1 MEAKATPLLKF
12 IKENQ
17 KNQLVIPIYQ
27 RLYSWEKEQCKELWD
42 DIIKIGGNDKMD
54 GHFIGSILYVLDGI
68 THSDNALLIIDG
80 QQRLTTIT
88 LLLTALRDHLSDEV
102 KRKEIEDHYLINSDK
117 DGDKKFRLILS
128 DSDKD
133 TLLSLIDKDRRKPSE
148 PSSKIVENF
157 KLFEKWVSNTDKLE
171 TIFKGLDK
179 LMIVEIALEKGK
191 DDPQLIFESMNLKG
205 IKLTQ
210 TDLIRSYI
218 IMETEVEKR
227 EGFYNK
233 YWRAMEEK
241 FKQNA
246 MEEKFKQNAMEE
258 KFKQNKELFDRFV
271 RHYLTI
277 KTREI
282 PNNNEVYVAL
292 KDYRQKEG
300 IGIEDLLKDL
310 QKYCEYFCQIVFKKE
325 ENKDL
330 NKALGFL
337 VDLKMDVIY
346 PLLLELYSD
355 YRDGVLS
362 EDDFRSSI
370 ALIESY
376 ICRRKVCGIP
386 SNGLNK
392 FFASFVRYIQKDEYF
407 KSLKAHFGL
416 SGNNQRFPDD
426 DEFKEKFIR
435 KDFYKF
441 ELIKYFF
448 DRMENFG
455 RQERVYTREYTIEHI
470 MSQKLT
476 EEWEKDL
483 GQDHER
489 IHTQYLHT
497 IGNLTLTGY
506 NSEYSNKSF
515 QEKRDMEKG
524 FKNSP
529 LRLNQGLKDS
539 FGEEEIKKRA
549 NDLADLALKIWTYPK
564 LDAETLE
571 KYKPKKD
578 KKAETLEKYKPKK
591 DKKAETLEKYKPKKE
606 NKPKKEKKVYDLS
619 SYKFGSHS
627 RELFD
632 TLRREIKALDERI
645 AESFMKAYITYRFDT
660 IFMSIVPSKNG
671 LTLML
676 KIKFSELQ
684 DEIKEKL
691 EIRDVSNIGH
701 ACIGDIEIKL
711 ETKENIPYCLG
722 LIKQV
727 LEKQMG
733 SRNRQ

>member
-1 MEAKATPLLKF
+1 M
-12 IKENQ
+12 N
-17 KNQLVIPIYQ
+17 
-27 RLYSWEKEQCKELWD
+27 
-42 DIIKIGGNDKMD
+42 

-68 THSDNALLIIDG
+68 KHSDNTLLIIDG

-88 LLLTALRDHLSDEV
+88 LLFIALRNRSSDEV
-102 KRKEIEDHYLINSDK
+102 KRKKMESYLINSGN

-128 DSDKD
+128 ESDKD

-148 PSSKIVENF
+148 PSLKIVENF
-157 KLFEKWVSNTDKLE
+157 KLFEEWIRKNTDKLE
-171 TIFKGLDK
+171 TIFKGLEK
-179 LMIVEIALEKGK
+179 LMIVWIALKKEK
-191 DDPQLIFESMNLKG
+191 DDPQLIFESMNSKG
-205 IKLTQ
+205 IELTQ
-210 TDLIRSYI
+210 TDLIRNYI
-218 IMETEVEKR
+218 IMETETEKR
-227 EGFYNK
+227 KGFYNK
-233 YWRAMEEK
+233 YWRAMEED
-241 FKQNA
+241 
-246 MEEKFKQNAMEE
+246 
-258 KFKQNKELFDRFV
+258 FKQNKKLFDRFV

-282 PNNNEVYVAL
+282 PNINKVYVAF
-292 KDYRQKEG
+292 KDHRQKEG

-325 ENKDL
+325 ADKDL

-337 VDLKMDVIY
+337 VDLEMDVIY

-355 YRDGVLS
+355 YSDEVLS
-362 EDDFRSSI
+362 KDDFRRSI

-376 ICRRKVCGIP
+376 ICRRKVCGIF

-392 FFASFVRYIQKDEYF
+392 LFASFARYIQKDEYF
-407 KSLKAHFGL
+407 KSLKAHFGYL
-416 SGNNQRFPDD
+416 TNNQRFPNN
-426 DEFKEKFIR
+426 DEFKEEFMR

-441 ELIKYFF
+441 ELTTYFF
-448 DRMENFG
+448 NRMENFD
-455 RQERVYTREYTIEHI
+455 RKERVYTHEYTIEHI
-470 MSQKLT
+470 MPQKLT
-476 EEWEKDL
+476 EEWERDL
-483 GQDHER
+483 GENFQE
-489 IHTQYLHT
+489 IHDKYLHT

-515 QEKRDMEKG
+515 QEKQGMEKG

-529 LRLNQGLKDS
+529 LRLNQGLRDNLES

-571 KYKPKKD
+571 KHKPKKD
-578 KKAETLEKYKPKK
+578 KKEK
-591 DKKAETLEKYKPKKE
+591 E
-606 NKPKKEKKVYDLS
+606 VYDLS

-632 TLRREIKALDERI
+632 ILKKEIKAFDERI
-645 AESFMKAYITYRFDT
+645 TEKFNQQYIAYKFCKINFVD
-660 IFMSIVPSKNG
+660 IVVQEKG
-671 LTLML
+671 LKLYL
-676 KIKFSELQ
+676 KMELNELQ

-691 EIRDVSNIGH
+691 KIRDVSNIGRP
-701 ACIGDIEIKL
+701 CVGNMEVEL

-722 LIKQV
+722 LIKQA

-733 SRNRQ
+733 GRNRQ